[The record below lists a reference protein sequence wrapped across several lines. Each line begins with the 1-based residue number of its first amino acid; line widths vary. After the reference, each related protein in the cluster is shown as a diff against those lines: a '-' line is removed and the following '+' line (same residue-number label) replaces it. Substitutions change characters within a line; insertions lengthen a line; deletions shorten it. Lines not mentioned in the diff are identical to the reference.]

1 MAKSRKQILQELLD
15 LEDEKLEEV
24 EKNGTEVQKFDQIS
38 AVKNESETESTDSIL
53 RAKKPRTS
61 KQLEAFERAKAIRD
75 ANTLKRKEE
84 ARLRDEAEKKLIEAK
99 LVKKAISLKKKQI
112 KKQAVLDEI
121 SDDDTPIE
129 KIKELAQGNQ
139 GSLRNPPSQG
149 PQGPQGPAKGSDFTG
164 TAFAAQVA
172 TTPVIPQK
180 PVPLAKPAVKFSFF

>member
-15 LEDEKLEEV
+15 LEDSNVEEV

-38 AVKNESETESTDSIL
+38 AVKNEPEPENPDSIL
-53 RAKKPRTS
+53 RAKKTRTP

-84 ARLRDEAEKKLIEAK
+84 ARLRDAAEKKMIEDK

-129 KIKELAQGNQ
+129 KIKELVG
-139 GSLRNPPSQG
+139 NPPN
-149 PQGPQGPAKGSDFTG
+149 
-164 TAFAAQVA
+164 
-172 TTPVIPQK
+172 K
-180 PVPLAKPAVKFSFF
+180 PVPTPLVPSSGSAFTKPIPPTKPVPKFSFF